1 MSSPNG
7 QTESIEGEWLILADR
22 NGVGENLAALIREM
36 GARCVLVSTADCD
49 STSVDVMR
57 MIVAQAS
64 PQRIVHLWSL
74 DSTASNETTLDSL
87 QRDQEVICASALHLV
102 QAVSS
107 EPISATERLYFVT
120 RGSVALHDGE
130 AVAYSQAPLWGLA
143 RAMSVEHPKLWG
155 GIFDLDLESTAN
167 EAARQ
172 LFKSLREP
180 DGEDMVAFR
189 AGQRYVARM
198 QKDESMVNVAVP
210 LQIEKR
216 ATYLIV
222 GGLGGLGLAT
232 ARWLSKLGARNL
244 ALVSRS
250 GPGAEATRAI
260 QAMEESGTCIRVFQA
275 DVSIEEDMALAMA
288 SIKSTMPPLK
298 GVLHLA
304 GVLDDAMLSDQNW
317 ERFHAA
323 GLAKVEGAWVLHKLT
338 EEDELDFFVLFSSM
352 AALVTMPG
360 QGNYAA
366 ANCFLDALANYRRS
380 IGLTALSV
388 NWGPWGE
395 IGHAATDYGRNA
407 HLQLAQLGIDAISPR
422 QGLEL
427 LETLLSQ
434 QQTQVCI
441 AQVNWNKLF
450 QNHPAA
456 AVSPLLREQV
466 QHAELP
472 VETIEDTEFVKGL
485 RALQEDER
493 REALSYFL
501 SDLIAGA
508 LKLNDG
514 ERLVPQQGL
523 FALGLDSILALQLKS
538 QLEITLGRSFRATL
552 FFTHPNIAS
561 LSDHLL
567 SELDLGGNPG
577 APKTAVSEFQE
588 TGTESIDQTMP
599 FEKLSEEEIANLI
612 VREIGYGKE
621 IPAAGSRRMEEPA
634 GG

>member
-1 MSSPNG
+1 
-7 QTESIEGEWLILADR
+7 
-22 NGVGENLAALIREM
+22 
-36 GARCVLVSTADCD
+36 
-49 STSVDVMR
+49 
-57 MIVAQAS
+57 
-64 PQRIVHLWSL
+64 
-74 DSTASNETTLDSL
+74 
-87 QRDQEVICASALHLV
+87 
-102 QAVSS
+102 
-107 EPISATERLYFVT
+107 
-120 RGSVALHDGE
+120 
-130 AVAYSQAPLWGLA
+130 
-143 RAMSVEHPKLWG
+143 MSVEHPKLWG
-155 GIFDLDLESTAN
+155 GIVDLDHESSAA
-167 EAARQ
+167 EAAGQ
-172 LFKSLREP
+172 LFKFLREP

-189 AGQRYVARM
+189 AGQRYVARI
-198 QKDESMVNVAVP
+198 QRDESIMSVP
-210 LQIEKR
+210 APFQIDKG

-244 ALVSRS
+244 ALISRS
-250 GPGAEATRAI
+250 GPDAEATRAI
-260 QAMEESGTCIRVFQA
+260 QALEKSGVSIRVYRA
-275 DVSIEEDMALAMA
+275 DVSRAEDMALAMA

-317 ERFHAA
+317 ERFHAV

-338 EEDELDFFVLFSSM
+338 EEDALDFFVLFSSM

-380 IGLTALSV
+380 IGLTALTV

-395 IGHAATDYGRNA
+395 IGHAATEYGRNA
-407 HLQLAQLGIDAISPR
+407 HRQLAQLGIDAISPR

-427 LETLLSQ
+427 LDTLLGQ

-441 AQVNWNKLF
+441 AQVNWSKLF

-456 AVSPLLREQV
+456 ADSPLLREQV
-466 QHAELP
+466 RHAALP
-472 VETIEDTEFVKGL
+472 AATIEDTEFVKVI
-485 RALQEDER
+485 RALPEDER
-493 REALSYFL
+493 RDALSSFL
-501 SDLIAGA
+501 SDLIAKA

-514 ERLVPQQGL
+514 ERLAPQQGL

-538 QLEITLGRSFRATL
+538 QLEISLGRSFRATL

-561 LSDHLL
+561 LSEHLL
-567 SELDLGGNPG
+567 SELEFGSSAS
-577 APKTAVSEFQE
+577 APKTATLEFQE
-588 TGTESIDQTMP
+588 AGTESIDQTMP
-599 FEKLSEEEIANLI
+599 LDTLSEEEIANLI

-621 IPAAGSRRMEEPA
+621 ISGTGSRRMEEPA